1 MDIKIDK
8 KMSQKYL
15 NNDNAIVKIYGNDDG
30 SKFVVVVEYF
40 DLENEIDYSYFDS
53 FDRALEKYLS
63 VINEDK
69 VKTS

>member
-1 MDIKIDK
+1 MDIKINN

-15 NNDNAIVKIYGNDDG
+15 NDNAIVKIYCNDDG
-30 SKFVVVVEYF
+30 SKYAVAVEYF
-40 DLENEIDYSYFDS
+40 DLENEIDYAYFDS
-53 FDRALEKYLS
+53 LDKAFEKYLS

>member
-1 MDIKIDK
+1 MDIKINK

-15 NNDNAIVKIYGNDDG
+15 NNDNAIVKIYCNDDG

-40 DLENEIDYSYFDS
+40 DLENEIDYAYFDS
-53 FDRALEKYLS
+53 FDRAVKKYIS

-69 VKTS
+69 VKTN

>member
-1 MDIKIDK
+1 MDIKINK

-15 NNDNAIVKIYGNDDG
+15 NNDNAIVKIYCNDDG

-40 DLENEIDYSYFDS
+40 DLENEIDYAYFDS

-63 VINEDK
+63 VIDEDK
-69 VKTS
+69 AKTS

>member
-1 MDIKIDK
+1 MDTKINK

-15 NNDNAIVKIYGNDDG
+15 NNDNAIVKIYCNDDG

-40 DLENEIDYSYFDS
+40 DLENDTDYAYFDS
-53 FDRALEKYLS
+53 FDRALEKYIS